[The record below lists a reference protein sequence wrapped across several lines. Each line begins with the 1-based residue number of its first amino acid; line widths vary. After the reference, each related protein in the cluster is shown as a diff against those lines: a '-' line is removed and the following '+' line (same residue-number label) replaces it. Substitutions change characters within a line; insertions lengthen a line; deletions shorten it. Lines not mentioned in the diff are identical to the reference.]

1 MSEDNKKVIRDFIS
15 YLNSD
20 TIKYSFNNGGW
31 SYDSKV
37 YDFISYC
44 YENDIILKYSSV
56 EERKEL
62 QKKDIN
68 KMSKVELRKYL
79 FILFSGE
86 RFCSGMI
93 MQSIKSGKL
102 KTVLEKLLDD

>member
-1 MSEDNKKVIRDFIS
+1 MSEDN
-15 YLNSD
+15 
-20 TIKYSFNNGGW
+20 SFNNGGW

-37 YDFISYC
+37 YDFICYC
-44 YENDIILKYSSV
+44 YENDIVLKYDNI

-102 KTVLEKLLDD
+102 KAVLEKLFDD

>member
-20 TIKYSFNNGGW
+20 TIKYSFNNGSW
-31 SYDSKV
+31 SCDSRV

-44 YENDIILKYSSV
+44 YENDIVLKYDNI

-68 KMSKVELRKYL
+68 KMPKIELRKYL
-79 FILFSGE
+79 FVLFNGE

-102 KTVLEKLLDD
+102 KSSLEKLLDD